1 MKKREVKRI
10 ITALKKV
17 LSREAVDYI
26 EMSDVYSLDSNYQNL
41 LRHSVQVFRHMH
53 VQFHLNTDDMLEVY
67 TKHMKELM

>member
-1 MKKREVKRI
+1 VKKREVKRI

-41 LRHSVQVFRHMH
+41 LRHSVQVFRHMYL
-53 VQFHLNTDDMLEVY
+53 QFHLNTDDMLEVY